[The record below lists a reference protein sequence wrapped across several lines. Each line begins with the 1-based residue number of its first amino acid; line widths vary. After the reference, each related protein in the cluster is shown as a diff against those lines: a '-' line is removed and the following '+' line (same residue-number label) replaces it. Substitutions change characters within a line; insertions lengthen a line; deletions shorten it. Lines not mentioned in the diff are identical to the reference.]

1 MKKLFYDRLNMI
13 DKIISRGPE
22 ACDLSRDVEAHL
34 LEYASRNYFFEH
46 LQDPAWL
53 DLLIRAGKFR
63 KAPDPIKDVKKG
75 TAAFPPWPESRYL
88 ARMAAYEPNTVLE
101 VILQLPNTENI
112 RIHEDIADAA
122 LAMPANLA
130 AKLISKAITWFES
143 QSQLL
148 LPEKLGKL
156 IPHLAQGGQVEEAL
170 HLTRSLLAISPD
182 PIMPSEPKARFDDWY
197 YEQILVKHIP
207 DLVKVARERAL
218 TLVCDLLYDAISIS
232 LDKKDDKKSDYSYIW
247 RPAIEDH
254 SQNQPH
260 GLKSMLV
267 SAVRDA
273 AESLM
278 DKNGEAILEV
288 VEVRPFKVFQRIGLH
303 LRRKWPKADIE
314 GTASLAIEL
323 TVFDDIDLHREYFH
337 LLHEQFDNFS
347 PKIRQAYLAL
357 VTKGPGQG
365 DDERYMRHWRYAK
378 LWPIHEFLD
387 PNWREQFH
395 ALKNEFGDL
404 EHPDFHSYMSVEIG
418 DKSPKGVKDLRSM
431 KIDELILFLKMWKP
445 SKDTFMGPSSRG
457 LGQELAALV
466 ASEPESFAV
475 EARRFQEVKPT
486 YVHALLLGFHEAVKN
501 KENFQW
507 PHILELCRWITD
519 QPSDIETTEQMGVDS
534 DSDPGWVGTR
544 RTIGMLF
551 SAAFKS
557 DTLGIPFDLRTKV
570 WEVLSSLTDDPDP
583 TPEHEQR
590 YGGSNMDP
598 ATLSINTTR
607 GSAMHA
613 VVRYALW
620 VRRHIELTSYRKEH
634 IKQGFEEMPEVREIL
649 DYHLKPSHDPALAI
663 RAVYGQWLPWLVK
676 LDPQW
681 VAQNIANIFPQE
693 ESLQKLHD
701 AAWETYITFCAPY
714 DNVLDLLQGEY
725 GRAINRIDTFSS
737 EGQHIANP
745 DERLVE
751 HLITYYWRGK
761 LNLDEPE
768 GLLARL
774 YARAPDSLLI
784 YALDFVGR
792 SLYNAKESVEPKILN
807 RLQELWEQRIKTVRD
822 TKSKELM
829 GFGWWFASAK
839 FDDNW
844 AILQLK
850 NVLEFAGDIRPD
862 HMVVAR
868 LATLSVK
875 IPLLTVECLALL
887 VESDKDGWHM
897 HVWKEHARTILS
909 AALQSTDD
917 NARQIA
923 LNLINCL
930 GARGD
935 LAFRDL
941 LSIYKS

>member
-1 MKKLFYDRLNMI
+1 MKKLFYDRLNII
-13 DKIISRGPE
+13 DEVIARGPE
-22 ACDLSRDVEAHL
+22 FCDLSQEVDPYL
-34 LEYASRNYFFEH
+34 LEDASINYFFDK

-130 AKLISKAITWFES
+130 AKLISKAIIWFES

-156 IPHLAQGGQVEEAL
+156 IPHLAQGDQVEEAL

-232 LDKKDDKKSDYSYIW
+232 IDKKDDKKSDYSYIW

-314 GTASLAIEL
+314 GTASLAIDL

-357 VTKGPGQG
+357 VTKGPDQG

-395 ALKNEFGDL
+395 ALNNEFGDL
-404 EHPDFHSYMSVEIG
+404 EHPDFHSYTSVEIG
-418 DKSPKGVKDLRSM
+418 DKSPKGVEDLRSM

-507 PHILELCRWITD
+507 PHIIELCRWITD
-519 QPSDIETTEQMGVDS
+519 QPSDIETTEQMGADG
-534 DSDPGWVGTR
+534 DSDPGWVETR
-544 RTIGMLF
+544 RTMGMLF
-551 SAAFKS
+551 SAAFES

-570 WEVLSSLTDDPDP
+570 WDVLSSLTEDPEP
-583 TPEHEQR
+583 TLEHEQR

-607 GSAMHA
+607 GNAMHA

-620 VRRHIELTSYRKEH
+620 VRRHIELASDRKER

-649 DYHLKPSHDPALAI
+649 DYHLEPNHDPALSI
-663 RAVYGQWLPWLVK
+663 RAVYGKWLPWLVK

-681 VAQNIANIFPQE
+681 AAQNIANIFPQE

-714 DNVLDLLQGEY
+714 DNVLDLLRGEY

-761 LNLDEPE
+761 LNIDEPE

-784 YALDFVGR
+784 YALDFIGR

-807 RLQELWEQRIKTVRD
+807 RLQELWGLRIKTVRE
-822 TKSKELM
+822 TKPIELIS
-829 GFGWWFASAK
+829 FGWWFASAK
-839 FDDNW
+839 FDDGW
-844 AILQLK
+844 AISQLK
-850 NVLEFAGDIRPD
+850 NVLELAGDIRYD
-862 HMVVAR
+862 NMVVAR
-868 LATLSVK
+868 LATLSMK
-875 IPLLTVECLALL
+875 MPLLTVECLALL
-887 VESDKDGWHM
+887 LESDEKGWHIRI
-897 HVWKEHARTILS
+897 WNEHARIILS
-909 AALQSTDD
+909 AALQSTDE

-923 LNLINCL
+923 LNQIDRL
-930 GARGD
+930 GARGY

-941 LSIYKS
+941 LSICKS